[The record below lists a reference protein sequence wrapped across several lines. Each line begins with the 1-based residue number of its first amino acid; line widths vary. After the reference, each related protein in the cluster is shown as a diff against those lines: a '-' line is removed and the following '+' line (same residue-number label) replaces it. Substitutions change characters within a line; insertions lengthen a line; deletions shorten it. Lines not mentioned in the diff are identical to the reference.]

1 MSANTNMAS
10 SSLNAATV
18 SANSGSALDRM
29 VRKAKDIKAGDLFI
43 NGLWA
48 AFAIYGLVA
57 TANVFLTY

>member
-10 SSLNAATV
+10 SPLNAASA
-18 SANSGSALDRM
+18 SANSGSAFDRM
-29 VRKAKDIKAGDLFI
+29 VRKVKDIKAGDLFI

-48 AFAIYGLVA
+48 AFALYGLVA